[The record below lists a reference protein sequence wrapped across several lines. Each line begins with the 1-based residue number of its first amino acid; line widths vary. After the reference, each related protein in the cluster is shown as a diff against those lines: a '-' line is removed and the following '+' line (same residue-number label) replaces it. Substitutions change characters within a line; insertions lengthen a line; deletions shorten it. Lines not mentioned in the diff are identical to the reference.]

1 MPLYQ
6 RVKDYVLRNIDS
18 GLWPVHYQIPA
29 EAALVKVF
37 KASRMTANRALRELA
52 NEGRVHRHPGLG
64 SFVTDVRP
72 KSELLTIRGIA
83 DEIVERGHVHSSRVH
98 LLRSEMAPRALTDAF
113 ELPLGSCLSHRSSF
127 TVKAASP
134 SISRIA
140 TLIHASS
147 RGTLRLILRGPRPTR
162 SWPRSRRSRRRSIW
176 SKPSLPNA
184 RACRLLKIK
193 STEPCLLL
201 YRAAR
206 VEGGISSIAW
216 LTYPGSRY
224 RLGSKFK
231 GDLGFTSWR
240 TCW

>member
-1 MPLYQ
+1 MIPAIEIPRTGQVPLYQ

-113 ELPLGSCLSHRSSF
+113 ELCLWDRAYPIGHRSQ
-127 TVKAASP
+127 
-134 SISRIA
+134 
-140 TLIHASS
+140 
-147 RGTLRLILRGPRPTR
+147 
-162 SWPRSRRSRRRSIW
+162 
-176 SKPSLPNA
+176 
-184 RACRLLKIK
+184 
-193 STEPCLLL
+193 
-201 YRAAR
+201 
-206 VEGGISSIAW
+206 
-216 LTYPGSRY
+216 
-224 RLGSKFK
+224 
-231 GDLGFTSWR
+231 
-240 TCW
+240 